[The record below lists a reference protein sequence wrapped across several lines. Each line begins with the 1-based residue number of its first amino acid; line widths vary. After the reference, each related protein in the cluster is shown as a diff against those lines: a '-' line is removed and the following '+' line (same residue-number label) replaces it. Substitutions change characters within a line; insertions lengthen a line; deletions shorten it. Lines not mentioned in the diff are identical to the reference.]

1 MSEPTSGLL
10 SRHNLL
16 VATAVLELGS
26 GLVMVLLPAQGL
38 WLLLGVS
45 DASPAALAT
54 GRLYGA
60 ALAALGVAC
69 WYTRAAPGLGM
80 VRGML
85 VYNVGA
91 CSVLP
96 WVATMDGL
104 SGLLLWPA
112 VLLHAALT
120 LWCVRVRAS

>member
-1 MSEPTSGLL
+1 MSEPTSALL

-16 VATAVLELGS
+16 VATAVLEFAS
-26 GLVMVLLPAQGL
+26 GLLMIFLPAQGL

-45 DASPAALAT
+45 DPAPAALAA

-60 ALAALGVAC
+60 ALTALGVAC
-69 WYTRAAPGLGM
+69 WYLRDAPGSGI

-91 CSVLP
+91 CSLLP
-96 WVATMDGL
+96 WVATTAGL
-104 SGLLLWPA
+104 AGILLWPA

-120 LWCVRVRAS
+120 LWCVRVPTS